1 VQEAAGALLPVA
13 EQKGVKLT
21 CDISPDVPDGL
32 FGDVA
37 RFRQVLLNLLNN
49 AVKFTAAGS
58 VALKAELDSRKD
70 NSLLLHFSVRDTG
83 VGIPP
88 AKIELIF
95 EAFRQADGS
104 NTRKY
109 GGTGLGLTI
118 SARLVALMGG
128 RIWVESQPERGSTF
142 HFTAQFALAARAME
156 GSPVDSEHKR
166 RSELRSLRILLAEDN
181 LINQKITS
189 KLLESRGHR
198 VIPVVN
204 GREVLAALD
213 RGGFDLI
220 LMDIQMP
227 VMDGFECTASI
238 RAREQHTG
246 GHIPIVA
253 ITAHAT
259 ADNDPRCPRSGI
271 DEYVF
276 KPLHPRQLFRAI
288 DLAIENCR
296 ALSPA
301 VVESDASGPVI
312 PV

>member
-1 VQEAAGALLPVA
+1 
-13 EQKGVKLT
+13 
-21 CDISPDVPDGL
+21 
-32 FGDVA
+32 
-37 RFRQVLLNLLNN
+37 
-49 AVKFTAAGS
+49 
-58 VALKAELDSRKD
+58 
-70 NSLLLHFSVRDTG
+70 
-83 VGIPP
+83 
-88 AKIELIF
+88 
-95 EAFRQADGS
+95 
-104 NTRKY
+104 
-109 GGTGLGLTI
+109 
-118 SARLVALMGG
+118 
-128 RIWVESQPERGSTF
+128 
-142 HFTAQFALAARAME
+142 
-156 GSPVDSEHKR
+156 
-166 RSELRSLRILLAEDN
+166 LRILLAEDN